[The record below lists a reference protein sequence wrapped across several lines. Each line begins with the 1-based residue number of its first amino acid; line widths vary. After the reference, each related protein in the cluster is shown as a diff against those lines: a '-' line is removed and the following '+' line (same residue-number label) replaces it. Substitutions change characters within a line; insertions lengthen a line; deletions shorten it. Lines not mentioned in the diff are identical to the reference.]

1 MKLLFVA
8 LRRMKKLRSHLPRQR
23 GRSATRKSIHLLSL
37 EQQQFDLVIMVLRS
51 RVNSMPMVRM
61 FRKERNTVTPAHGR
75 VDASS
80 KESQSGSLT
89 SEISIRKLQ
98 AEGQLIPGKVRYS

>member
-1 MKLLFVA
+1 
-8 LRRMKKLRSHLPRQR
+8 
-23 GRSATRKSIHLLSL
+23 
-37 EQQQFDLVIMVLRS
+37 
-51 RVNSMPMVRM
+51 MPVVRM
-61 FRKERNTVTPAHGR
+61 FRKERNTVTPAHGS

-98 AEGQLIPGKVRYS
+98 AGEQLIPEKVRYF